1 MTANPPRPT
10 FATSTT
16 ALTYRIGAIVLA
28 LLLIIVMIVLS
39 GESPTAVL
47 GSLISGAFGTADQF
61 GRVVNTMSVLLLGA
75 AGLVYTFNA
84 GLYNLGI
91 EGQITFGAIA
101 ATFALR
107 AFGEVLPG
115 PLAIALCI
123 VFGMVGGLL
132 WGLLAGL
139 LNVYGKISEIFAGL
153 GLNFVAQ
160 GLAIFLIFGPWK
172 RRGVASMS
180 GTEPFNDSLWLGTF
194 GTTEA
199 TPVGIALG
207 LIAIIVT
214 IIVMRQTYFGL
225 KLRAVGR
232 NLRASHILGIPAT
245 RQLLS
250 AFLICGALAG
260 VGGAVQVSGNFH
272 RLIPTISGSLGFLGL
287 LVVMLANFDA
297 LFVLPVVFFFSALN
311 VGSLQ
316 LPLVLE
322 KVDSSLSGVIQGMLV
337 LFALIGRGLAEVRGK
352 SKT

>member
-1 MTANPPRPT
+1 M
-10 FATSTT
+10 
-16 ALTYRIGAIVLA
+16 
-28 LLLIIVMIVLS
+28 
-39 GESPTAVL
+39 
-47 GSLISGAFGTADQF
+47 GSLISGAFGTSDQF
-61 GRVVNTMSVLLLGA
+61 GRVVNTISVLLLGA

-101 ATFALR
+101 ATFAFR
-107 AFGEVLPG
+107 AFGEVIPG

-153 GLNFVAQ
+153 GMNFVAQ

-172 RRGVASMS
+172 RRGVACMS

-214 IIVMRQTYFGL
+214 IIIMRQAYFGL

-232 NLRASHILGIPAT
+232 NLRASYILGIPAT

-250 AFLICGALAG
+250 AFADLWR
-260 VGGAVQVSGNFH
+260 VGGCW
-272 RLIPTISGSLGFLGL
+272 RR
-287 LVVMLANFDA
+287 
-297 LFVLPVVFFFSALN
+297 SA
-311 VGSLQ
+311 GKWQ
-316 LPLVLE
+316 LPSPHPNHLGRPGFSRFAGGDAGRLQCTVCIARRFLLQRAQRRQSATANGAGE
-322 KVDSSLSGVIQGMLV
+322 SRFVAVGRHPGHAGAVCVDWARVGGG
-337 LFALIGRGLAEVRGK
+337 ARK
-352 SKT
+352 K